1 VTFGT
6 PVALWGLTLLLGPVL
21 VHLLSRRRA
30 VRRPFPSLR
39 FLEATRLPPVARRR
53 LEDRRL
59 LLLRLAIL
67 ALAVLALARP
77 VWPTRVASA
86 PNEEAR
92 VIVEDTS
99 ASALRVT
106 RADTSRRTVRE
117 VMRARADSIA
127 SEAGET
133 LRVRSH
139 DPASVLPAA
148 SAWLAARGGGEL
160 VVLTD
165 GQPDVLRAD
174 DLTSLPAE
182 VGVRTLLVEPAA
194 GATIPAVI
202 ETVSTTVPIAGVEDA
217 RAFATLA
224 ARVSALLPTVV
235 LQVDARPATPTPAV
249 ASVAVVV
256 PQAVQLVDVPADPL
270 VQELV
275 QRHGWPRVLPAT
287 GDASSSETSVSV
299 TSPEQAS
306 SLDAWRVRD
315 PEGRVLLEVHTS
327 DSVSLAVR
335 ADATHPV
342 TAALVAVTL
351 ERLDAGRH
359 PERRE
364 LDARVV
370 DAETL
375 ASWQRPA
382 VRASRRSDRDPTS
395 DDAAAPS
402 FVRGLWALVL
412 LLLLAEGAWRARL
425 ARARHDDVAAPPAVE
440 GA

>member
-1 VTFGT
+1 MTFGT
-6 PVALWGLTLLLGPVL
+6 PVALWGLMLLLGPVL

-77 VWPTRVASA
+77 MWPTRVASA
-86 PNEEAR
+86 PSEEAR

-99 ASALRVT
+99 ASALRVA
-106 RADTSRRTVRE
+106 RADTSRRTVRD
-117 VMRARADSIA
+117 VMRARADSLA

-133 LRVRSH
+133 LRVRTH

-148 SAWLAARGGGEL
+148 SAWLAARGGGEV

-194 GATIPAVI
+194 DATVPAVI
-202 ETVSTTVPIAGVEDA
+202 DTGANIVPIAGVEDA

-224 ARVSALLPTVV
+224 ARVSALLPTAV
-235 LQVDARPATPTPAV
+235 LQTDSRPATPTSGV
-249 ASVAVVV
+249 ASVAIVLSR
-256 PQAVQLVDVPADPL
+256 AVQLVDVTADPL

-275 QRHGWPRVLPAT
+275 QRHGWPRVQPAT
-287 GDASSSETSVSV
+287 GDSSSETSAPR

-306 SLDAWRVRD
+306 SLDPWRVRD
-315 PEGRVLLEVHTS
+315 PEGRVLLAVHAR
-327 DSVSLAVR
+327 DSVSLTVR

-342 TAALVAVTL
+342 TAALVALTL
-351 ERLDAGRH
+351 ERLDAGRQ

-364 LDARVV
+364 RDARVV

-382 VRASRRSDRDPTS
+382 VRASRRADRDPAS
-395 DDAAAPS
+395 DDVAASRLA
-402 FVRGLWALVL
+402 RGLWALAL
-412 LLLLAEGAWRARL
+412 LLLLAEGVWRARL
-425 ARARHDDVAAPPAVE
+425 ARARHEDGAAPPAVE